1 MSASR
6 SREPEKYAS
15 PNKIKTKSALIPT
28 NCGEP
33 KDVISNLSLRAAY
46 RRATAH
52 IEQDPY
58 NNCCTLT
65 VDRGHEVK
73 LWKAT
78 ELPVKLTRTSD
89 RSMTF
94 LYAKELKYSM

>member
-1 MSASR
+1 MSDLS
-6 SREPEKYAS
+6 SSEPVKYSS
-15 PNKIKTKSALIPT
+15 PNKIKRKSALIPT

-58 NNCCTLT
+58 SNCCTIT
-65 VDRGHEVK
+65 VDSAHEVK

-94 LYAKELKYSM
+94 LYAKELKYSV